1 MILQLGKK
9 ILCTKVKFFFQ
20 PKISLFGAE
29 QKTVFFACNGFHV
42 CERIGLWFPEQRPNR
57 KAGFVIGDLKPLYRN
72 RNTAVSRKAAASTT
86 NKGLWSSV
94 LANRFRARKKM
105 PTTKATPVKMEN
117 DLEGFTMPC
126 AMVADSADLKC
137 PIGRFLSKGEN
148 KARELLSKNQFPS
161 LPLCDD
167 YSAA

>member
-1 MILQLGKK
+1 
-9 ILCTKVKFFFQ
+9 
-20 PKISLFGAE
+20 
-29 QKTVFFACNGFHV
+29 
-42 CERIGLWFPEQRPNR
+42 
-57 KAGFVIGDLKPLYRN
+57 
-72 RNTAVSRKAAASTT
+72 
-86 NKGLWSSV
+86 
-94 LANRFRARKKM
+94 M
-105 PTTKATPVKMEN
+105 PTTKAIPVKMEN

>member
-57 KAGFVIGDLKPLYRN
+57 KASFVIGDLKPFGIQEQKY
-72 RNTAVSRKAAASTT
+72 
-86 NKGLWSSV
+86 
-94 LANRFRARKKM
+94 
-105 PTTKATPVKMEN
+105 
-117 DLEGFTMPC
+117 
-126 AMVADSADLKC
+126 
-137 PIGRFLSKGEN
+137 GR
-148 KARELLSKNQFPS
+148 
-161 LPLCDD
+161 
-167 YSAA
+167 

>member
-20 PKISLFGAE
+20 PKISLFGTE

-42 CERIGLWFPEQRPNR
+42 CERVRLRFPKQRPNR
-57 KAGFVIGDLKPLYRN
+57 KAGFVIGDLKPFGIQEQKY
-72 RNTAVSRKAAASTT
+72 SRQQKGSCQH
-86 NKGLWSSV
+86 NKQGTLVFCFGESFQSQ
-94 LANRFRARKKM
+94 KKD
-105 PTTKATPVKMEN
+105 AHHEN